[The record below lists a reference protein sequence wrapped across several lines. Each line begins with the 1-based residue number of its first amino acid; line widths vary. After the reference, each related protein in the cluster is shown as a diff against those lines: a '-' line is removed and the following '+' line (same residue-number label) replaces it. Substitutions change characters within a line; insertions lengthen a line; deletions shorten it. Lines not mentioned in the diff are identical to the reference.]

1 MAKMECSALV
11 VSGDAQS
18 SGALKGILSRIFGP
32 VREAS
37 TITQAKQKIAEDAM
51 DVVVINTP
59 LPDEFGVDSALDIA
73 EKNGNVSVIL
83 LVKADAYEQVQY
95 KTRNSGIFVLT
106 RPLKGQQLI
115 EAGGVVLTARK
126 KLRDLAQ
133 ENMKLRRRM
142 DELSLVTRAKC
153 LLIEKKKM
161 TEKEAHYYLEREAMD
176 NSLSKKEVAQEIIQE
191 LGDDDG

>member
-1 MAKMECSALV
+1 MECSALV

-37 TITQAKQKIAEDAM
+37 TITQAKQKIAEDGM

-115 EAGGVVLTARK
+115 EAGGVVLAARK

-133 ENMKLRRRM
+133 ENMKLRR
-142 DELSLVTRAKC
+142 
-153 LLIEKKKM
+153 KKKM

>member
-37 TITQAKQKIAEDAM
+37 TITQARQKLAEDGI

-59 LPDEFGVDSALDIA
+59 LPDEFGVESAVDIA
-73 EKNGNVSVIL
+73 AGNESLSVIL
-83 LVKADAYEQVQY
+83 LVKADAYEQVSY
-95 KTRNSGIFVLT
+95 KTRDSGIFVLT

-115 EAGGVVLTARK
+115 EAGGVILAAKK
-126 KLRDLAQ
+126 KLRDLAD
-133 ENMKLRRRM
+133 ENRKLRRRM
-142 DELSLVTRAKC
+142 EELSLVTRAKF

-161 TEKEAHYYLEREAMD
+161 TEKQAHYYLEREAMD
-176 NSLSKKEVAQEIIQE
+176 NSLSKKEVAKEIIDE
-191 LGDDDG
+191 LGDDDE